1 MLIHYFYSLAIVITL
16 YIILI
21 GNSFSQT
28 SDTIEIKATLKK
40 GDFINTNLTFVEGN
54 TICPDNNCIS
64 ELQKTSFNEGFDG
77 ANSEYLSGT
86 QIEDKTIHEFVESL
100 IPKFTAA
107 YGLTKQEL
115 EWLDNQRNEEQ
126 PLLSNNTGIE
136 DFNIYNYTQEEL
148 EEAYLSIMSPLEKEA
163 WIKTKYLE
171 MLGEDYLRE
180 SDNVLQELERSTQEL
195 ERSAQELENFDFN

>member
-1 MLIHYFYSLAIVITL
+1 MKFAYSLLFYSLAIVITL

-40 GDFINTNLTFVEGN
+40 GDFIKTNLIFVEGN
-54 TICPDNNCIS
+54 TICPDNNCID
-64 ELQKTSFNEGFDG
+64 ELQKTSFNERLDE

-100 IPKFTAA
+100 IPKFTSA

-115 EWLDNQRNEEQ
+115 EWLDDQREEDT
-126 PLLSNNTGIE
+126 PLISNNTGVE
-136 DFNIYNYTQEEL
+136 DFNIYNYTREEL

-171 MLGEDYLRE
+171 MLGEDYLR
-180 SDNVLQELERSTQEL
+180 DLERYE
-195 ERSAQELENFDFN
+195 QELENLDFN